1 MREDWYNIKN
11 IASETWHVAKR
22 LKRGHCEDLSYLL
35 ENNTRQL
42 KDVAKEWLVA
52 EVDSS

>member
-22 LKRGHCEDLSYLL
+22 LKRGHRWDLSI
-35 ENNTRQL
+35 
-42 KDVAKEWLVA
+42 VLVRKQY
-52 EVDSS
+52 ETIEGRG